1 MRLTVKTAVSAAA
14 IASTAVLAVPGTASA
29 DTRPDSAVSR
39 CSEGKVCLFDGHN
52 LTGDVL
58 QLDPVTTSFIGW
70 EWNDRAGSVW
80 NRSGD
85 YVCVWLDAGHYG
97 YPFDIPPGATQELL
111 YLYDNAVSSISINGC
126 GGRAGRSAEPAVRPS
141 FEGGRRDAAERRTFR
156 ARRPPYVGSPG
167 P

>member
-1 MRLTVKTAVSAAA
+1 MRPTVETAVSAAA

-52 LTGDVL
+52 LTGDAL

-70 EWNDRAGSVW
+70 ERNDRAGSVW

-85 YVCVWLDAGHYG
+85 YVCIRLGAGHYG

-111 YLYDNAVSSISINGC
+111 LRQRGVLPLGQRPRRPS
-126 GGRAGRSAEPAVRPS
+126 RRSAEPAVRLS
-141 FEGGRRDAAERRTFR
+141 SEEGRRDSAERRTVR
-156 ARRPPYVGSPG
+156 ARRPPYAGSPG

>member
-1 MRLTVKTAVSAAA
+1 MRLTVKTAALAAA
-14 IASTAVLAVPGTASA
+14 IAATAVLAVPGTASA
-29 DTRPDSAVSR
+29 DTRPDRAVSR

-58 QLDPVTTSFIGW
+58 QLDPVTTTFIGW
-70 EWNDRAGSVW
+70 EWNDRASSVW

-85 YVCVWLDAGHYG
+85 YACIWLDADHYG

-126 GGRAGRSAEPAVRPS
+126 GG
-141 FEGGRRDAAERRTFR
+141 
-156 ARRPPYVGSPG
+156 
-167 P
+167 